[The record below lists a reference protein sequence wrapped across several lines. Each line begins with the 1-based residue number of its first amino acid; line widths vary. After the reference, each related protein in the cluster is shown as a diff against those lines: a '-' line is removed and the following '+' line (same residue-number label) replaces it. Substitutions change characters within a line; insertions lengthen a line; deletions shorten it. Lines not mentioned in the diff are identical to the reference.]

1 MIFVK
6 FDDIPATNS
15 NNSKEGKSFFIPVL
29 IIVIVFVVILIAYS
43 VSSSKDAEVTPLDV
57 KGRLVQNLYT
67 SVHDFK
73 SSSPYWMYEGENSS
87 SISNMTEPNKMVLA
101 YLNLK
106 ASDFLVADNCSTL
119 PQTSYYGNLVCNDK
133 TVIKRED
140 VERSYKE
147 VFGDN
152 ATLNTTVNM
161 RVDPNYDVYV
171 YNSELDSYILYS
183 SAPADAQRFNKA
195 FRYSYEI
202 YQAEKVGNTIRI
214 YEKLT
219 VERVSN
225 GNIENESK
233 YLYTFT
239 LAEDNLYSYTSI
251 EKIVS

>member
-1 MIFVK
+1 MK

-15 NNSKEGKSFFIPVL
+15 NNSKEGKSYFLPVL
-29 IIVIVFVVILIAYS
+29 IVIIVFVVILVAYS
-43 VSSSKDAEVTPLDV
+43 VSSSKDAESVPLNV
-57 KGRLVQNLYT
+57 KSRLVQSLYT

-106 ASDFLVADNCSTL
+106 ASDFLAADNCSIL
-119 PQTSYYGNLVCNDK
+119 PQTGYYGNLVCNDK
-133 TVIKRED
+133 TLIKRED
-140 VERSYKE
+140 MERSYKE

-152 ATLNTTVNM
+152 ATLNTTVDV
-161 RVDPNYDVYV
+161 RIDPYYDVYV
-171 YNSELDSYILYS
+171 YNSELDSYIFYT
-183 SAPADAQRFNKA
+183 SAKADTQRFNKA
-195 FRYSYEI
+195 FRYNYEI
-202 YQAEKVGNTIRI
+202 YQAEKVGNTIKI

-219 VERVSN
+219 VTRVSN

-239 LAEDNLYSYTSI
+239 LADDNMYNYTSI